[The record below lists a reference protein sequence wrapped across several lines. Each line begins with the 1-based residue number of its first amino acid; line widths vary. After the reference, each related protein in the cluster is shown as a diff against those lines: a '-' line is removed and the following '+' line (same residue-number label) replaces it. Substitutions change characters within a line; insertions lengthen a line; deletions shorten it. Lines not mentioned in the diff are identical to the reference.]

1 MYNRKLE
8 NEFKEN
14 VFTTYYDESQ
24 LDIRLVNFTLKVKNE
39 LAEYLGKLDNDIDR
53 SDVPYS
59 ISQ

>member
-53 SDVPYS
+53 SEVPYS